1 MIQSVSNSQI
11 LTVAMLTVCIDH
23 ELTDKLLQPAA
34 RLSWKLAHAESEEY
48 GEYMSALERPQF
60 SLEVKSADTIIAVV
74 DFDQDAQLAL
84 ETTAY
89 LHQLFFGKI
98 AIIALSSQED
108 TELLRRAMRS
118 GCNEFLKKPFDP
130 EEFAETLDRLDRRWS
145 STMGRGRTTGQVLS
159 FFGAKGGVGTTTV
172 TVQLATFLV
181 RCHKK
186 KVLLIDNHP
195 ELGHVCLYLGL
206 DGNHY
211 HFHELLRNVDRL
223 DSDLL
228 RGFIATHQ
236 SGLDV
241 LSSPDSHDALRNI
254 DPDAIERTLEF
265 LRGEYDYV
273 LLDCETSFAESNLA
287 VMDRSDQI
295 YMIATPEIG
304 AIRDL
309 SRYID
314 GLIQNEHT
322 TAKVHVVINRFSSRD
337 AVGIEQIE
345 KAIRLPVEVR
355 ICKQL
360 CRMRAR
366 DQRRRADRAGA
377 QVGIFTPIHKV
388 VQHAGRSEWH
398 GTSPA
403 SEETL
408 RSVVNGTGLSRK
420 RNLHG

>member
-1 MIQSVSNSQI
+1 MTQAVYNSQT
-11 LTVAMLTVCIDH
+11 LAVAMLTVCMDH
-23 ELTDKLLQPAA
+23 GLTDKLLEPTAH
-34 RLSWKLAHAESEEY
+34 LPWKVIHAESEEY
-48 GEYMSALERPQF
+48 MSALQRPQI
-60 SLEVKSADTIIAVV
+60 SLDVKNADAIIAVV
-74 DFDQDAQLAL
+74 NFDQDAELAL

-89 LHQLFFGKI
+89 LHQLFSGRI
-98 AIIALSSQED
+98 AIIALSSQAD
-108 TELLRRAMRS
+108 SELLLRAMRS

-130 EEFAETLDRLDRRWS
+130 AQFAKTLDRLERQWS
-145 STMGRGRTTGQVLS
+145 NTMGRARTTGQILS
-159 FFGAKGGVGTTTV
+159 FFGSKGGVGTTTV
-172 TVQLATFLV
+172 AVQLSTFLV

-186 KVLLIDNHP
+186 KVLLIDNHQ

-206 DGNHY
+206 DGNRY

-254 DPDAIERTLEF
+254 DADAIERTLEF

-273 LLDCETSFAESNLA
+273 LLDCETSFAETNLA

-295 YMIATPEIG
+295 YLIATPEIG

-355 ICKQL
+355 ICNSYAE
-360 CRMRAR
+360 CVRAINVGEPIGPER
-366 DQRRRADRAGA
+366 KSEFSLQYTKWSNIIVGA
-377 QVGIFTPIHKV
+377 NSTEQTPQAK
-388 VQHAGRSEWH
+388 
-398 GTSPA
+398 
-403 SEETL
+403 
-408 RSVVNGTGLSRK
+408 K
-420 RNLHG
+420 RFALW

>member
-1 MIQSVSNSQI
+1 
-11 LTVAMLTVCIDH
+11 MLTVCVDR
-23 ELTDKLLQPAA
+23 ELADKLLQPTS
-34 RLSWKLAHAESEEY
+34 RLPWKLQHVESEEY
-48 GEYMSALERPQF
+48 ISALQRPQF
-60 SLEVKSADTIIAVV
+60 SLEVKNADAIIAVV
-74 DFDQDAQLAL
+74 DFDQDVERAL

-98 AIIALSSQED
+98 AIIAVSCQD
-108 TELLRRAMRS
+108 DAELLLRVMRS
-118 GCNEFLKKPFDP
+118 GCNEFLKKPLDP
-130 EEFAETLDRLDRRWS
+130 SQFAETLNRLERQWS
-145 STMGRGRTTGQVLS
+145 STMGRARTTGHILS

-172 TVQLATFLV
+172 AVQLATFLV

-206 DGNHY
+206 DGNRY
-211 HFHELLRNVDRL
+211 HFHELLRNVNRL

-236 SGLDV
+236 SGLEV
-241 LSSPDSHDALRNI
+241 LASPDTHDALRNI
-254 DPDAIERTLEF
+254 DPDAIEQTLEF

-295 YMIATPEIG
+295 YLIATPEIG

-314 GLIQNEHT
+314 RLIQNERT
-322 TAKVHVVINRFSSRD
+322 TAKVHIVINRFSSRD

-355 ICKQL
+355 ICNSYAE
-360 CRMRAR
+360 CVRAINVGEPIGPER
-366 DQRRRADRAGA
+366 KSEYSLQFTKWSNTLAGA
-377 QVGIFTPIHKV
+377 SDTEQALPTK
-388 VQHAGRSEWH
+388 
-398 GTSPA
+398 
-403 SEETL
+403 
-408 RSVVNGTGLSRK
+408 K
-420 RNLHG
+420 RFALW

>member
-1 MIQSVSNSQI
+1 VTQAVYNPQT
-11 LTVAMLTVCIDH
+11 LAVAMLTVCIDR
-23 ELTDKLLQPAA
+23 ELTDKLLQPTAH
-34 RLSWKLAHAESEEY
+34 LPWKLAHVESEEY
-48 GEYMSALERPQF
+48 MSGLQRPQF
-60 SLEVKSADTIIAVV
+60 SLEVKNADAVIAVV
-74 DFDQDAQLAL
+74 DFDQDPERAL

-98 AIIALSSQED
+98 AIVALSCQED
-108 TELLRRAMRS
+108 SELLLRAMRS

-130 EEFAETLDRLDRRWS
+130 GQFAKTLDRLERQWS
-145 STMGRGRTTGQVLS
+145 STMGRARTTGQILS

-172 TVQLATFLV
+172 AVQLATFLV
-181 RCHKK
+181 RCDKK

-206 DGNHY
+206 DGNRY
-211 HFHELLRNVDRL
+211 HFHELLRNVNRL

-254 DPDAIERTLEF
+254 DPDAVERTLEF

-273 LLDCETSFAESNLA
+273 LLDCETSFAETNLA
-287 VMDRSDQI
+287 VMDRSDLI
-295 YMIATPEIG
+295 YLIATPEIG

-309 SRYID
+309 SRYVD

-322 TAKVHVVINRFSSRD
+322 TAKVHIVINRFSSRD

-355 ICKQL
+355 ICNSYAE
-360 CRMRAR
+360 CVRAIN
-366 DQRRRADRAGA
+366 
-377 QVGIFTPIHKV
+377 VGEPIGPERKSEYSLQFTKWSNALV
-388 VQHAGRSEWH
+388 G
-398 GTSPA
+398 
-403 SEETL
+403 
-408 RSVVNGTGLSRK
+408 VNGAGQAPPAKK
-420 RNLHG
+420 RFALW

>member
-1 MIQSVSNSQI
+1 
-11 LTVAMLTVCIDH
+11 
-23 ELTDKLLQPAA
+23 
-34 RLSWKLAHAESEEY
+34 
-48 GEYMSALERPQF
+48 
-60 SLEVKSADTIIAVV
+60 
-74 DFDQDAQLAL
+74 
-84 ETTAY
+84 
-89 LHQLFFGKI
+89 
-98 AIIALSSQED
+98 
-108 TELLRRAMRS
+108 
-118 GCNEFLKKPFDP
+118 
-130 EEFAETLDRLDRRWS
+130 
-145 STMGRGRTTGQVLS
+145 MGRGRTTGQVLS

-172 TVQLATFLV
+172 AVQLATFLV

-206 DGNHY
+206 DGNRY

-287 VMDRSDQI
+287 VMDRSDEI

-355 ICKQL
+355 ICNSYAE
-360 CRMRAR
+360 CVRAINVGEPIGPER
-366 DQRRRADRAGA
+366 KSEYSMQFTKWSNMLAGA
-377 QVGIFTPIHKV
+377 
-388 VQHAGRSEWH
+388 
-398 GTSPA
+398 
-403 SEETL
+403 
-408 RSVVNGTGLSRK
+408 NGTEQAPPAKK
-420 RNLHG
+420 RFALW